1 MPVIKIET
9 PIGEVSVPYNEE
21 AVLDLIR
28 KANKTNNQD
37 DSLAD
42 EEILSFLGAEDYSE
56 LEEEW
61 LFWEDSKVP
70 VMLYDFNHWI
80 LLEFDIL
87 DTKSYANRGE
97 KISNIT
103 YQNFEYPHGKEKFPT
118 RCIYYL
124 NHKATDAKY
133 VWKIQPLDGVHIET
147 TLYTNSHDSAA
158 SLDEVRKSFDTYIKT
173 QGILK
178 NNAFNAKYQFI
189 KKPKTTFDDVVLSK
203 EQEAIIQKNIVKYIK
218 NLSFYQE
225 RGLPTNRGALIVGPP
240 GTGKTLTCEA
250 VINTI
255 EATIIYITAD
265 DIHEQGTIDTL
276 YTLANGLSPTVVI
289 VEDIDT
295 LGGLDRRETGNHPLL
310 GEFLNCLNGVEKN
323 EGVITIAT
331 TNYPEHLDKALT
343 RAGRFDVKLDFG
355 LPDEKLRKHIL
366 QKYLSTV
373 KTTKID
379 LKEIIKKTEGFS
391 GAFLKEI
398 VTLSTIEAF
407 EESGYNSDT
416 KISQKHMDKSLEM
429 LIKNRDDYLSVKSE
443 SNSPFHG

>member
-1 MPVIKIET
+1 MAEITIET
-9 PIGEVSVPYNEE
+9 PLGKVNVPYNEE

-28 KANKTNNQD
+28 KANKTNSQD
-37 DSLAD
+37 NSMAD
-42 EEILSFLGAEDYSE
+42 EEILSFLDAEDYSE

-61 LFWEDSKVP
+61 LFWEDTKVP
-70 VMLYDFNHWI
+70 VMIYDFNHWLSEAFEI
-80 LLEFDIL
+80 LEI
-87 DTKSYANRGE
+87 KNYANRGE

-103 YQNFEYPHGKEKFPT
+103 YQNFTYPHGKEKFAT
-118 RCIYYL
+118 RAVYYL
-124 NHKATDAKY
+124 NHKGTDAKY
-133 VWKIQPLDGVHIET
+133 VWRIQPLDGVHIEA
-147 TLYTNSHDSAA
+147 TLFTNSQDSAA
-158 SLDEVRKSFDTYIKT
+158 SLDEVRKSFDNYIKSK
-173 QGILK
+173 GILK
-178 NNAFNAKYQFI
+178 NNVFNAKYQFL
-189 KKPKTTFDDVVLSK
+189 KKPNTTFDDVVLSK
-203 EQEAIIQKNIVKYIK
+203 EQSDLIQKNIVKYIS

-250 VINTI
+250 IINTI

-276 YTLANGLSPTVVI
+276 YTLANGLSPSIVI

-295 LGGLDRRETGNHPLL
+295 LGGLDRREIGNHPLL

-355 LPDEKLRKHIL
+355 LPDEKLRRHIL
-366 QKYLSTV
+366 EKYLESV

-379 LKEIIKKTEGFS
+379 LKEIVKKTEGFS

-398 VTLSTIEAF
+398 VTLATIEAF
-407 EESGYNSDT
+407 EESGYTSDT
-416 KISQKHMDKSLEM
+416 KISQKHIDKSLEM
-429 LIKNRDDYLSVKSE
+429 LVKNRDDYIKLKSE

>member
-1 MPVIKIET
+1 MPEIKLTT
-9 PIGEVSVPYNEE
+9 PIGDVSIPYNEE

-28 KANKTNNQD
+28 KANKTNSQD
-37 DSLAD
+37 NSLSD
-42 EEILSFLGAEDYSE
+42 EEILSFLDAEDYSE

-70 VMLYDFNHWI
+70 VMIYDFNNWMA
-80 LLEFDIL
+80 EAFDIL
-87 DTKSYANRGE
+87 ETKSYSNRGE

-103 YQNFEYPHGKEKFPT
+103 YQNFEYPHGKEKFAT
-118 RCIYYL
+118 RATYFL
-124 NHKATDAKY
+124 NHKGTDAKY
-133 VWKIQPLDGVHIET
+133 VWKIQPLDGVHIEA
-147 TLYTNSHDSAA
+147 TLFTNSQDSAA
-158 SLDEVRKSFDTYIKT
+158 SLDEVRKSFDNYIKSK
-173 QGILK
+173 GVLK
-178 NNAFNAKYQFI
+178 NNVFNAKYQFL

-203 EQEAIIQKNIVKYIK
+203 DQRDLIDKNIVKYIN

-250 VINTI
+250 LINTI

-276 YTLANGLSPTVVI
+276 YTLANGLSPSIVI

-295 LGGLDRRETGNHPLL
+295 LGGLDRREIGNHPLL

-355 LPDEKLRKHIL
+355 LPDDKLRQHIL
-366 QKYLSTV
+366 EKYLSSV
-373 KTTKID
+373 KTKKID
-379 LKEIIKKTEGFS
+379 LKEIVKKTEGFS

-398 VTLSTIEAF
+398 VTLATIEAF

-416 KISQKHMDKSLEM
+416 KISQKHMDKSLDM
-429 LIKNRDDYLSVKSE
+429 LIKNRDDYINFKSDT
-443 SNSPFHG
+443 NSPFHG